1 MSILNF
7 KTIEPLKENRF
18 LIKLDGVD
26 IPSYL
31 FRGYKIFNEGEEL
44 IFTTKFFESV
54 EYSFNPKDFFNI
66 TGVSIEYL
74 SPVGDV
80 VNALDFQVKGSN
92 FKRSQS
98 YKNDE
103 LQINKLRFIVDKD
116 TMNLRFKPTTE
127 DEQQGNG

>member
-1 MSILNF
+1 MSILNY
-7 KTIEPLKENRF
+7 KLVEPLKENRF
-18 LIKLDGVD
+18 IIKIQGVN
-26 IPSYL
+26 IHPYL
-31 FRGYKIFNEGEEL
+31 FRKYKIFNEGEEM
-44 IFTTKFFESV
+44 IFTTEFYETID
-54 EYSFNPKDFFNI
+54 YSFNPKDFFNI

>member
-18 LIKLDGVD
+18 LIKLEGVD

-31 FRGYKIFNEGEEL
+31 FRKYKIFNEGEEL
-44 IFTTKFFESV
+44 IFTTQFYETV
-54 EYSFNPKDFFNI
+54 QYSFNPKDFFKI

-74 SPVGDV
+74 NPVGEV

-92 FKRSQS
+92 FERNQS
-98 YKNDE
+98 YKNDK
-103 LQINKLRFIVDKD
+103 LQINKLKLIVNKD
-116 TMNLRFKPTTE
+116 TINLRFKPTTK
-127 DEQQGNG
+127 DGK